1 MMDESLEQ
9 RLGRLLRERRI
20 TLGLAESC
28 TGGLIAHRLTNIP
41 GSSDYLLGGVVS
53 YSNAAKEHILGVQHS
68 SLEIHGAVSEQAALE
83 MARGAQ
89 RLFASSIALSV
100 TGVAGPDGGTEAKPV
115 GLTFIGLV
123 APEHECVR
131 RYVWDQDRI
140 GNKTA
145 SADAAMRLLI
155 EWLETT

>member
-1 MMDESLEQ
+1 MDHPRVHDDAAMMDESLEQ

-68 SLEIHGAVSEQAALE
+68 SLETHGAVSEQAALE

-89 RLFASSIALSV
+89 RLFASNIAWSHRS
-100 TGVAGPDGGTEAKPV
+100 TSACGGTFGIRIVSAIRRRLPMR
-115 GLTFIGLV
+115 
-123 APEHECVR
+123 PCVC
-131 RYVWDQDRI
+131 
-140 GNKTA
+140 
-145 SADAAMRLLI
+145 
-155 EWLETT
+155 